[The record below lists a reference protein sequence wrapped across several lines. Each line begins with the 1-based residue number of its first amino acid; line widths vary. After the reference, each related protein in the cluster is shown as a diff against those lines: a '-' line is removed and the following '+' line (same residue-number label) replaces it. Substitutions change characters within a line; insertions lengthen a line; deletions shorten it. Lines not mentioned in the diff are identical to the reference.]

1 MARGRRER
9 TDKRRGA
16 VLGWV
21 LIALLLAALAAGG
34 FAVYRAAAYWRNKV
48 IQNAA
53 ALTVPAAACAA
64 FAASLASC
72 ACAIVEDT
80 SAPCSSSSERTSCH
94 VLSF

>member
-34 FAVYRAAAYWRNKV
+34 FAVYRAAAYW
-48 IQNAA
+48 
-53 ALTVPAAACAA
+53 
-64 FAASLASC
+64 
-72 ACAIVEDT
+72 
-80 SAPCSSSSERTSCH
+80 
-94 VLSF
+94 

>member
-48 IQNAA
+48 IQNGRRRSAQSRRSRSPNRSRSR
-53 ALTVPAAACAA
+53 TRSPV
-64 FAASLASC
+64 AS
-72 ACAIVEDT
+72 
-80 SAPCSSSSERTSCH
+80 R
-94 VLSF
+94 

>member
-53 ALTVPAAACAA
+53 ALTVPAAVIQPAPAPAQEPPKAETAA
-64 FAASLASC
+64 MAVPSLSLQ
-72 ACAIVEDT
+72 I
-80 SAPCSSSSERTSCH
+80 
-94 VLSF
+94 LI